1 MPLGMRLW
9 HRGDFGH
16 RSVSFRHGRDGR
28 ITRHVYRRFRRVR
41 NPPIIESEIE
51 LKHEDPS

>member
-9 HRGDFGH
+9 HRGGFGH

-28 ITRHVYRRFRRVR
+28 ITRHISRRLRRVR
-41 NPPIIESEIE
+41 NLPIIESEIE